1 MIRKEEL
8 TKIGKEIRDLIS
20 LKQKELKLSFVED
33 THTYYIETLEGEM
46 TSKFPSVSTVI
57 KQFYEG
63 FPELEKSLEMCEND
77 IHEQD
82 KLLKEWRA
90 TADYANSKGS
100 RVHYL
105 LEKDLLA
112 QYGSYKDVRQPIYN
126 CDEQQVSDGNAM
138 IDAGHKFINAMH
150 RRGAVLLD
158 TEMVLGSNTLKYT
171 GQPDKVWLIH
181 NKEGELGFIVTDWK
195 GLPLD
200 TPILTSD
207 GWKTMGTLTNNDQV
221 YDKDGNLVNIMN
233 ISKVKNKK
241 CLKIIFDNN
250 EEIISDFEHRWLVYR
265 ENSGV
270 IKEMVMTTQEIKDY
284 NNSLSKRQSY
294 NILKIKN
301 AKPLNN
307 PEIKLPIDPY
317 VLGLWLGDG
326 HSVDA
331 KITQANEKVWEEII
345 KRGYTIG
352 DDLSQGGAGKSTTRT
367 VLDLQNKLRKNLLLQ
382 NKHIP
387 EIYLSSSYNQRLDLL
402 RGLMDSDGT
411 YNKTRQSFVMESTR
425 ETQVDYFT
433 EISSSLGLKV
443 TKSNFNKKF
452 NGKVNK
458 CYRASFVTD
467 NFNPFLSRNQDLVL
481 NLKKDRRTFRSIV
494 SVEEVESV
502 PTKCIEVDSPS
513 STFLCGKSLLVTH
526 NTNKEKNFEVHH
538 YTTPMLPPF
547 EDEMDTA
554 LAHYKIQLP
563 LYARLILDML
573 KGTKYED
580 IKLFGCII
588 VHLTAFGTYKEI
600 RVPKKFINTVMT
612 MPPLPRID
620 EVMKKKEDDIA
631 AEEKRIYNLE
641 NYVEPKPKEGP
652 WWLNC

>member
-1 MIRKEEL
+1 MKNEPNTNYKVEL
-8 TKIGKEIRDLIS
+8 LKIGEEIRNIITE
-20 LKQKELKLSFVED
+20 KQKELELTFVED
-33 THTYYIETLEGEM
+33 THTYHIRTKEGDM
-46 TSKFPSVSTVI
+46 TTKFPSVSTVI
-57 KQFYEG
+57 KQFYNE
-63 FPELEKSLEMCEND
+63 FPALEKSFDMCNGD
-77 IHEQD
+77 IFEQD
-82 KLLKEWRA
+82 KLLTEWRG

-105 LEKDLLA
+105 LEMDLLA
-112 QYGSYKDVRQPIYN
+112 QYGSYKGVRKPIFD
-126 CDEQQVSDGNAM
+126 CDEDQINDGNAM
-138 IDAGHKFINAMH
+138 IDAGHNFIRLMH

-158 TEMVLGSNTLKYT
+158 TEMVLGSNELKYT
-171 GQPDKVWLIH
+171 GQPDKVWIMFDG
-181 NKEGELGFIVTDWK
+181 EGNLGFIITDWK

-284 NNSLSKRQSY
+284 NNSLTNRQSY

-331 KITQANEKVWEEII
+331 KITQENEKVWEEII

-352 DDLSQGGAGKSTTRT
+352 DDLSQGGAGKATTRT
-367 VLDLQNKLRKNLLLQ
+367 VFDLQNKLRKNLLLQ

-452 NGKVNK
+452 NGKVIK

-526 NTNKEKNFEVHH
+526 NTNKPKNFEVHS
-538 YTTPMLPPF
+538 YTEAMLPPF
-547 EDEMDTA
+547 EDEMDTS
-554 LAHYKIQLP
+554 LGHYKIQLP

-588 VHLTAFGTYKEI
+588 VHLSAEGVYKEF
-600 RVPKKFINTVMT
+600 RVSRDFINIVLT
-612 MPPLPRID
+612 MPPLPRIK
-620 EVMKKKEDDIA
+620 EVMKKKKTDLI
-631 AEEKRIYNLE
+631 AEEDRVKLLKSRL
-641 NYVEPKPKEGP
+641 
-652 WWLNC
+652 